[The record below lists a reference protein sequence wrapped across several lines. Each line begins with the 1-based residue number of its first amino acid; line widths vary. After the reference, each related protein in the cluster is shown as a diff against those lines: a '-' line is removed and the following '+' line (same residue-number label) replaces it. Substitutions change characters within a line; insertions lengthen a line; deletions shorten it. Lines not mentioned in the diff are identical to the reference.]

1 VLRPVALVFALA
13 LVAAGPA
20 HAELVA
26 SGVQDGMLA
35 VDSKGTPRVAY
46 VQGTRLVISTRSAN
60 RWRPTNAGAV
70 SAGAR
75 VKAFRVGTKGPVAL
89 VQSANDRT
97 LLLIRRRGARWQ
109 TIRLASVSD
118 RFALG
123 WPGLVLSGGLP
134 IVAHTRIDIPSL
146 NTQLLLL
153 RIDARGRV
161 RTTRITADG
170 FPQSLV
176 APPAA
181 PVVVGERVHVV
192 ESYGNRGVLGTIEW
206 RPTGK
211 TWTGLFIDA
220 ALGEFPIGPVL
231 ARHRT
236 GTLYAAWTQSMLGF
250 GSVPV
255 TLAVRRRDP
264 VADFVLDQAFTTA
277 LALPAS
283 GPEVA
288 ANEWAS
294 VTDLDLE
301 DIEDLDPA
309 GRIWA
314 GTVVRGMSQVQ
325 VDGRIAGYAEA
336 PRGARDLLL
345 ARPGGL
351 VWFRSPR
358 ALSAQMR
365 MRVRLQDNES
375 TVSLTG
381 SIEGVGSGRV
391 TLYRERAGV
400 TREAVGET
408 TLSGGEFSFADSP
421 PVRPLHYRAVYTDP
435 ATGIPYGALVRDPLS
450 FPPPPDEDDEGDEG
464 DGEQNGD
471 GDELPRFEHSALDRL
486 VRADGS

>member
-1 VLRPVALVFALA
+1 
-13 LVAAGPA
+13 
-20 HAELVA
+20 
-26 SGVQDGMLA
+26 MLA

-46 VQGTRLVISTRSAN
+46 VQGTRLVITTRSAN
-60 RWRPTNAGAV
+60 GWRPANAGAV
-70 SAGAR
+70 TAGSR

-109 TIRLASVSD
+109 TIRLANVSD

-161 RTTRITADG
+161 RTTRITSGG

-176 APPAA
+176 PPPAA
-181 PVVVGERVHVV
+181 PVVVGKRVHVV
-192 ESYGNRGVLGTIEW
+192 ESYGYRGVLGTIEW
-206 RPTGK
+206 YPTGK

-231 ARHRT
+231 ARSRT

-250 GSVPV
+250 GAVPV

-277 LALPAS
+277 LALPSS

-294 VTDLDLE
+294 VTELDLE

-314 GTVVRGMSQVQ
+314 GTVVRGTSQVQ

-358 ALSAQMR
+358 ALSAHVSMR
-365 MRVRLQDNES
+365 ARLQDDDTS
-375 TVSLTG
+375 VSLTG
-381 SIEGVGSGRV
+381 SIDGVSSGRV

-450 FPPPPDEDDEGDEG
+450 FPPLPDEDDEGDG
-464 DGEQNGD
+464 DDGGGE
-471 GDELPRFEHSALDRL
+471 GDELARFEHSALDRL